1 MSAALI
7 PNSNLPSA
15 DENAPSC
22 PVEVTLAI
30 IGGKWKV
37 LILFYLLDS
46 TQRFNELQRLLHGI
60 THRTLARQLKELE
73 RDGIVHREAYAE
85 IPPRVEYSL
94 TVQGRSLEPVLRQMH
109 DWGNKFEATSPET
122 RFPE

>member
-1 MSAALI
+1 MSAAMTPQ
-7 PNSNLPSA
+7 PNPPS
-15 DENAPSC
+15 DHDQVPGC

-46 TQRFNELQRLLHGI
+46 TQRFNELQRLLAGI

-94 TVQGRSLEPVLRQMH
+94 TPLGRSLEPVLRQMH
-109 DWGNKFEATSPET
+109 DWGHNFDPNSTDTEYPK
-122 RFPE
+122 